1 MITWIFTWMILSI
14 VIGIVGSNR
23 KIGFAGSFLLS
34 ILLSPIIGLIFTLT
48 SKSLDTEHYEQ
59 ELLKTQKLQ
68 QKTLEKINKQNI
80 NSISEDLKKVKDLLD
95 GGIVNKEEYEK
106 MKTSIITKF
115 ENDKT
120 VESLA
125 EKEQG
130 VLIIDDSNLSEIE
143 KQQVDILKAKMQ
155 QGEVIT
161 KHQGNKK
168 IEILSIKNYDE
179 WIRCYGEKI
188 MTLIAKKE

>member
-120 VESLA
+120 E
-125 EKEQG
+125 
-130 VLIIDDSNLSEIE
+130 
-143 KQQVDILKAKMQ
+143 
-155 QGEVIT
+155 
-161 KHQGNKK
+161 
-168 IEILSIKNYDE
+168 
-179 WIRCYGEKI
+179 
-188 MTLIAKKE
+188 